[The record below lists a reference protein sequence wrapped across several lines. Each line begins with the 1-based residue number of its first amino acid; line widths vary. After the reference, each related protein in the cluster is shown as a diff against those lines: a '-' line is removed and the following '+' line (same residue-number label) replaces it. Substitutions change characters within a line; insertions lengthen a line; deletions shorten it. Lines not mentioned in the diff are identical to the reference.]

1 MEDFNNDLNEKH
13 NYEVYT
19 DKASKFLTFSI
30 VLLVLSLISYLFALL
45 GFDNFDFGFIF
56 ELFAFICV
64 VIAKNALID
73 KKLSLSKKTIIASMC
88 SLGWLLVYD
97 FIDFF
102 VNINEIMQEVEQYY
116 LSADNQLYYLTPYL
130 VDVALIA
137 LIVILY
143 KAFSAISY
151 ADGTKKHEDYS
162 DSFYDKL

>member
-1 MEDFNNDLNEKH
+1 M
-13 NYEVYT
+13 
-19 DKASKFLTFSI
+19 
-30 VLLVLSLISYLFALL
+30 
-45 GFDNFDFGFIF
+45 
-56 ELFAFICV
+56 
-64 VIAKNALID
+64 
-73 KKLSLSKKTIIASMC
+73 
-88 SLGWLLVYD
+88 YD

>member
-1 MEDFNNDLNEKH
+1 MENFNDNLDTQH

-30 VLLVLSLISYLFALL
+30 VLLALSLISYLFALL
-45 GFDNFDFGFIF
+45 VLDNFDFGFIF
-56 ELFAFICV
+56 ELFACVCV
-64 VIAKNALID
+64 VVAKNALID

>member
-1 MEDFNNDLNEKH
+1 MENFNDNLDTQH

-30 VLLVLSLISYLFALL
+30 VLLALSLISYLFALL
-45 GFDNFDFGFIF
+45 VLDNFDFGFIF
-56 ELFAFICV
+56 ELFAFVCV
-64 VIAKNALID
+64 IVAKNALID